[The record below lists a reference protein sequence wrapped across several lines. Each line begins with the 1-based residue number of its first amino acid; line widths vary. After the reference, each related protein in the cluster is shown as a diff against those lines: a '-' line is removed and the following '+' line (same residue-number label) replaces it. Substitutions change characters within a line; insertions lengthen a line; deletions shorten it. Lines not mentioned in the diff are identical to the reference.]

1 MSEARVEFIRPGQS
15 RCHWCVYLSTYI
27 NHKFISIY
35 IYIHTQTSVCIYIY
49 IHKSV
54 CIYIYKIIFFIYTCS
69 QFFCQHISV
78 VGVYVYIY
86 IFIYHLFSIYIYRY
100 AYTQCPQDRCSDG
113 FAAVFFKEESFL
125 VRECQWN
132 LHWGRRLH
140 GVWVHQMWCDVMCVS
155 LYICM
160 YVCMYAYIYICI
172 KIIVSIHRYH
182 WYMYPCIFPNSNI

>member
-35 IYIHTQTSVCIYIY
+35 IYIYTNQCMYIY
-49 IHKSV
+49 ISTNQCV
-54 CIYIYKIIFFIYTCS
+54 YIYKIIFFIYTCS

-125 VRECQWN
+125 VRECQSAPWSLSSSN
-132 LHWGRRLH
+132 
-140 GVWVHQMWCDVMCVS
+140 VMWCDVCIS
-155 LYICM
+155 IYM
-160 YVCMYAYIYICI
+160 YVCMYAYIYI
-172 KIIVSIHRYH
+172 YA
-182 WYMYPCIFPNSNI
+182 

>member
-1 MSEARVEFIRPGQS
+1 MLAVL
-15 RCHWCVYLSTYI
+15 LSTYI
-27 NHKFISIY
+27 S
-35 IYIHTQTSVCIYIY
+35 SRCI
-49 IHKSV
+49 
-54 CIYIYKIIFFIYTCS
+54 CI
-69 QFFCQHISV
+69 
-78 VGVYVYIY
+78 YIY

-155 LYICM
+155 LYIYVCM

-172 KIIVSIHRYH
+172 KINLSIHRYH